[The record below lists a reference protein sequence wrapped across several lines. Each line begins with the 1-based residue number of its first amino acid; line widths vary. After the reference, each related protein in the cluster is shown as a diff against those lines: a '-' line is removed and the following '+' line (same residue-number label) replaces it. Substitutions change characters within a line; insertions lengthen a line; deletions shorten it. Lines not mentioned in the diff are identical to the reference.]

1 MTVDWNTI
9 MALTAIMGVIN
20 GAALFVI
27 KLLIES
33 AITANNEKLIARM
46 EGTYMKTEIANLQFS
61 QFDTRLGAH
70 DARLRILE
78 DVYRDSPRRH

>member
-1 MTVDWNTI
+1 MDWNTI
-9 MALTAIMGVIN
+9 MALTAIIGVIN

-33 AITANNEKLIARM
+33 AIAANNEKLISRM
-46 EGTYMKTEIANLQFS
+46 EGTYMKTEIANLQFA
-61 QFDTRLGAH
+61 QVDTRLGAH

-78 DVYRDSPRRH
+78 DAHRDYSSRRH